1 MSEYVENNNVSTH
14 EVNDDPMVDAV
25 PTRRQFSSIPVS
37 QAQYTNDNRG
47 TSMAGIRAI
56 AKYAREGRLKKIFP
70 SLVK

>member
-1 MSEYVENNNVSTH
+1 MSEYIDNQDVPVITI
-14 EVNDDPMVDAV
+14 DDSPMQDAS
-25 PTRRQFSSIPVS
+25 PTRKQFSSIPVS
-37 QAQYTNDNRG
+37 QSQYTEDNRG